1 MSNELRNFLALSYDE
16 LEQLNLKAKEQRQK
30 RVAVHKIQEERIKY
44 LTDEKRIKAVTV
56 LFSDLEGRLHML
68 DYDKKFLVKS
78 WDNLTFDGSSI
89 RGFTAQRESDLR
101 LAMDWASFYWAPA
114 DVFGSGKVLV
124 FGEVIDKDG
133 SPYSADIRGRLKGFA
148 GEMYKNEEYT
158 LNAANEIEG
167 FLFQGSDAERRY
179 NETGKFEYVN
189 TGGYY
194 HSLPGDPLRTFID
207 TTAEVQRAMGFQNEK
222 DHPEVAPSQFE
233 INYGYGEVV
242 QAADQIQLY
251 KLICRQVATRMGL
264 TACFLPKPVV
274 GVNGNG
280 MHTNVSI
287 SKGGKNIYWD
297 PKGEEKLS
305 KFGWAFVDRILTHGN
320 DICLLLNA
328 SVNAYRR
335 LDPHFEA
342 PNQLKASPVDR
353 GSMIRIPIG
362 NERSMRVEV
371 RSVAPDANPY
381 LVMYSIF
388 RTGIEGETA
397 KIKNLRQAERYLPDN
412 VYLALDNFRK
422 ADWTTKLLGED
433 VKARYG
439 ALKQAAADRC
449 ARHSARLS
457 KCRKCSTTTRSTINS
472 CGICFRQIPQG
483 SGEWGGSPVT
493 KSTRFS
499 LVHSSHS
506 RRRAHALNRS
516 GRLRHSWPL
525 LRPMPR
531 RFLPYWLRPSMLLR
545 CAQRCNRRT
554 SPSPQQ
560 RARSTAASSHRAFR
574 SWSWRRSAFGSH
586 GPYPG

>member
-1 MSNELRNFLALSYDE
+1 MNNNGLRDFLSLSYDE
-16 LEQLNLKAKEQRQK
+16 LEQLNLEAKEQRK
-30 RVAVHKIQEERIKY
+30 NRVAPDKIREERLKY
-44 LTDEKRIKAVTV
+44 FADEKRIKAITV

-68 DYDKKFLVKS
+68 DYDKKFLIKS

-101 LAMDWASFYWAPA
+101 LGLDWSACYWAPA
-114 DVFGSGKVLV
+114 DIFGSGKVLV

-133 SPYSADIRGRLKGFA
+133 TPYSADIRGRLKAFA
-148 GEMYKNEEYT
+148 EQVYKKEGYT

-167 FLFQGSDAERRY
+167 FLFKGPDAERHY
-179 NETGKFEYVN
+179 YETQKFEYVN

-242 QAADQIQLY
+242 AAADQIQLY
-251 KLICRQVATRMGL
+251 KLICRQVATNMGL

-274 GVNGNG
+274 GVNGSG

-287 SKGGKNIYWD
+287 SENGTNLFWD

-305 KFGWAFVDRILTHGN
+305 KDGWAFLDRILTHGN

-342 PNQLKASPVDR
+342 PNQIKASPVDR

-362 NERSMRVEV
+362 NEKSMRVEV

-381 LVMYSIF
+381 LTMYSIF
-388 RTGIEGETA
+388 KTGIEGDTA
-397 KIKNLRQAERYLPDN
+397 KIKNLRQAERYLPN
-412 VYLALDNFRK
+412 NIYTALDNFRS
-422 ADWTTKLLGED
+422 AEWTTTLLGAD
-433 VKARYG
+433 VKGRY
-439 ALKQAAADRC
+439 ADLKQASADRC
-449 ARHSARLS
+449 PRVLGTFV
-457 KCRKCSTTTRSTINS
+457 K
-472 CGICFRQIPQG
+472 
-483 SGEWGGSPVT
+483 SPEVQYHHE
-493 KSTRFS
+493 
-499 LVHSSHS
+499 VY
-506 RRRAHALNRS
+506 NQ
-516 GRLRHSWPL
+516 
-525 LRPMPR
+525 
-531 RFLPYWLRPSMLLR
+531 FLWNL
-545 CAQRCNRRT
+545 
-554 SPSPQQ
+554 
-560 RARSTAASSHRAFR
+560 F
-574 SWSWRRSAFGSH
+574 
-586 GPYPG
+586 

>member
-1 MSNELRNFLALSYDE
+1 MSTELRNFLALPYDE
-16 LEQLNLKAKEQRQK
+16 LEELNLKAKKQRQD
-30 RVAVHKIQEERIKY
+30 RVAPHKVQEERIKY
-44 LTDEKRIKAVTV
+44 LSDEKRIKAVTV

-68 DYDKKFLVKS
+68 DYDKKFLIKS

-101 LAMDWASFYWAPA
+101 LAMDWGSFYWAPA

-133 SPYSADIRGRLKGFA
+133 SPYSADIRGRLKAFA

-439 ALKQAAADRC
+439 DLKQAAADRC
-449 ARHSARLS
+449 ARQLGTFVKVPEVQYHHEVY
-457 KCRKCSTTTRSTINS
+457 N
-472 CGICFRQIPQG
+472 Q
-483 SGEWGGSPVT
+483 
-493 KSTRFS
+493 
-499 LVHSSHS
+499 
-506 RRRAHALNRS
+506 
-516 GRLRHSWPL
+516 
-525 LRPMPR
+525 
-531 RFLPYWLRPSMLLR
+531 FLWNL
-545 CAQRCNRRT
+545 
-554 SPSPQQ
+554 
-560 RARSTAASSHRAFR
+560 F
-574 SWSWRRSAFGSH
+574 
-586 GPYPG
+586 

>member
-1 MSNELRNFLALSYDE
+1 MPTELRDFLTLSYDE
-16 LEQLNLKAKEQRQK
+16 LEQLNLNAKEQRK
-30 RVAVHKIQEERIKY
+30 NHVAADKIQEERLKY
-44 LTDEKRIKAVTV
+44 LADERRIKAVTV

-68 DYDKKFLVKS
+68 DYDKKFLLKS

-101 LAMDWASFYWAPA
+101 LRLDWSAFYWAPA
-114 DVFGSGKVLV
+114 DFFGPGKVLV
-124 FGEVIDKDG
+124 FGEVIDKSG
-133 SPYSADIRGRLKGFA
+133 EPYRADIRGILKAFA
-148 GEMYKNEEYT
+148 EKIYAEKGYT

-167 FLFQGSDAERRY
+167 FLFKGSDAERRY
-179 NETGKFEYVN
+179 HQTGTFEYVN

-242 QAADQIQLY
+242 AAADQIQLY
-251 KLICRQVATRMGL
+251 KLICRQVATNMGL
-264 TACFLPKPVV
+264 TASFLPKPVV
-274 GVNGNG
+274 GVNGSG

-287 SKGGKNIYWD
+287 SNGKNLFWD

-305 KFGWAFVDRILTHGN
+305 KTGWAFVDRILTHGN

-342 PNQLKASPVDR
+342 PNQIKASPVDR

-362 NERSMRVEV
+362 NEKSMRVEV

-388 RTGIEGETA
+388 KTGIDGQTA

-412 VYLALDNFRK
+412 IYDAMENYRK
-422 ADWTTKLLGED
+422 SDWTTELLGED
-433 VKARYG
+433 VKGRYVD
-439 ALKQAAADRC
+439 LKQASADRC
-449 ARHSARLS
+449 PRALG
-457 KCRKCSTTTRSTINS
+457 T
-472 CGICFRQIPQG
+472 F
-483 SGEWGGSPVT
+483 V
-493 KSTRFS
+493 KSQEVQFHHD
-499 LVHSSHS
+499 VY
-506 RRRAHALNRS
+506 NQ
-516 GRLRHSWPL
+516 
-525 LRPMPR
+525 
-531 RFLPYWLRPSMLLR
+531 FLWNL
-545 CAQRCNRRT
+545 
-554 SPSPQQ
+554 
-560 RARSTAASSHRAFR
+560 F
-574 SWSWRRSAFGSH
+574 
-586 GPYPG
+586 